1 MKLLITSCD
10 LFKLQIGIKG
20 GFKKRSLNNQKDEK
34 DLKPANFPLQCL
46 CLLGIGETR
55 LSDYIRSVNV
65 IFIAD
70 TCKMK
75 LFKEIVNGCQPYN
88 YLHKKHHCSA

>member
-75 LFKEIVNGCQPYN
+75 LFKEMVNDCQPYN
-88 YLHKKHHCSA
+88 YLHKKHHRSA

>member
-10 LFKLQIGIKG
+10 LFQLQVGIKG

-55 LSDYIRSVNV
+55 LSDYIRSV
-65 IFIAD
+65 
-70 TCKMK
+70 M
-75 LFKEIVNGCQPYN
+75 LF
-88 YLHKKHHCSA
+88 S